1 MVTGNNELVNG
12 QALKNYFLVTGNN
25 VMLNAQAFKI
35 ISWLLEFMPGWMAM
49 LRKLIYELMG

>member
-1 MVTGNNELVNG
+1 VNG

-25 VMLNAQAFKI
+25 VMLNGQAFKI
-35 ISWLLEFMPGWMAM
+35 IFWLLEFMPGWMAM